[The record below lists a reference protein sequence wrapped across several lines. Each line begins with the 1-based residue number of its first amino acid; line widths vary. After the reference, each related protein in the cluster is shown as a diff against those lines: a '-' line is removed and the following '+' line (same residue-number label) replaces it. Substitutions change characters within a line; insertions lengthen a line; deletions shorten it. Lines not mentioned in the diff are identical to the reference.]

1 MLTDFLWLRDLLLEL
16 GIVLGTPPLIMSDSA
31 SAIAMSLDPI
41 AFKNTKHILRA
52 AEFLCDLVMREAVA
66 MKHLPGRVMIAD
78 ILTKPARVVYIDLL
92 RLIDA
97 YASDG
102 IACPT

>member
-1 MLTDFLWLRDLLLEL
+1 
-16 GIVLGTPPLIMSDSA
+16 MSDSA

-52 AEFLCDLVMREAVA
+52 AEFLRDLVMREAVA

-78 ILTKPARVVYIDLL
+78 ARAVYIDLL

>member
-1 MLTDFLWLRDLLLEL
+1 
-16 GIVLGTPPLIMSDSA
+16 MSPSSA
-31 SAIAMSLDPI
+31 SPSISPSSASWHSV
-41 AFKNTKHILRA
+41 FKNTKHILRA
-52 AEFLCDLVMREAVA
+52 AEFLRDLVMREAVA

-78 ILTKPARVVYIDLL
+78 ILTKAPARVIYIDLL